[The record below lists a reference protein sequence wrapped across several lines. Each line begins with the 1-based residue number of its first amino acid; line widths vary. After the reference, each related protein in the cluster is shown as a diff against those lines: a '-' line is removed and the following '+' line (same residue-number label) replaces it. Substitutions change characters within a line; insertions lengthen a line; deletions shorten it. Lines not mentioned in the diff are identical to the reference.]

1 MKQVL
6 FTNWHLMRFIRLAL
20 AVFLFYNAF
29 ETHEWFYI
37 AFGLFFL
44 FQVIFNLGCSNNGCG
59 VNFNKKE
66 KNTTNE

>member
-44 FQVIFNLGCSNNGCG
+44 FQVIFNLGCSNNGFG